1 MKILFVCS
9 GNTCRS
15 PMAELISRELIK
27 YKGLDKIIKVESL
40 GFYGPAGEMITSG
53 AKHALKKLGIRAG
66 NKKSK
71 LFDKNKA
78 KNYKLIIAMTNG
90 LKAQINLPN
99 CFSMADFTGQEILDP
114 YGQNDEVY
122 LACAKQIKASV
133 ETIFKRILED

>member
-15 PMAELISRELIK
+15 PMAELIARELLK
-27 YKGLDKIIKVESL
+27 TKNLDKVIRVESQ
-40 GFYGPAGEMITSG
+40 GFYGPAGEKITSG
-53 AKHALKKLGIRAG
+53 AKHALKELGIRAG

-71 LFDKNKA
+71 LYNAVKA
-78 KNYKLIIAMTNG
+78 KKYKLIISMTNS
-90 LKAQINLPN
+90 LKMQINEPN

-114 YGQNDEVY
+114 YGQSDEVY

-133 ETIFKRILED
+133 EAIFKRILD

>member
-15 PMAELISRELIK
+15 PMAELISKQLIK
-27 YKGLDKIIKVESL
+27 DKGLEKVIKIESQ
-40 GFYGPAGEMITSG
+40 GFYGPAGEFITSG
-53 AKHALKKLGIRAG
+53 AKHALKEIGIRAG

-71 LFDKNKA
+71 LFDKLKA
-78 KNYKLIIAMTNG
+78 KKYKLIITMTNS
-90 LKAQINLPN
+90 LKAQINEPN

-122 LACAKQIKASV
+122 LTCAKQIKASV
-133 ETIFKRILED
+133 EAIFKRILED